1 MERSIAGFDGYTKA
15 LVRQKLWDLRRGVVF
30 REWAKAI
37 NPKCW
42 RHGIT
47 INQGN
52 GWSVSEEEARRRLN
66 YIRVRLLKAIFGNNC
81 RRKGRVYFLVF
92 KQGSTEIGTQHF
104 HALMGIEGSHD
115 WSDGKIAECVERIES
130 ERKRAGWEK
139 PAHLDWNWRKGN
151 DFHKYV
157 AREAALQPDSFEF
170 F

>member
-1 MERSIAGFDGYTKA
+1 
-15 LVRQKLWDLRRGVVF
+15 L
-30 REWAKAI
+30 
-37 NPKCW
+37 
-42 RHGIT
+42 HGIKVIFVEEPHGL
-47 INQGN
+47 INGL
-52 GWSVSEEEARRRLN
+52 GV
-66 YIRVRLLKAIFGNNC
+66 
-81 RRKGRVYFLVF
+81 KGL
-92 KQGSTEIGTQHF
+92 GE

-170 F
+170 L